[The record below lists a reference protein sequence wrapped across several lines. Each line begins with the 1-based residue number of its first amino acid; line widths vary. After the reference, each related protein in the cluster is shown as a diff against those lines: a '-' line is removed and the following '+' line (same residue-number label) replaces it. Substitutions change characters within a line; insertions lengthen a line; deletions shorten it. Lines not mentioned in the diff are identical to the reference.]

1 MALPLKYNP
10 VLRFQPTFER
20 TNTFQQSQLQPF
32 HCGSWVVLLQ
42 LRRHTTGDLAYK
54 KKSRME
60 LLLHLS
66 SVIQEK
72 HSLIDPYM
80 APMASLRFQHG
91 RCCWVLNQPQCD
103 TSVKEVLHTRWAFK
117 YSFLCSNVT
126 VLIINT
132 ADARWSVVD
141 FINNL
146 TLKTKPRKQRTCR
159 TAPWVWC
166 SISGCRFVCWNR
178 YIVDITKAEIYTE
191 HAHMRGFA
199 RWL

>member
-1 MALPLKYNP
+1 MALLLKYNP
-10 VLRFQPTFER
+10 RSAVSANFREDKYSSTITAPTL
-20 TNTFQQSQLQPF
+20 SLWLMS
-32 HCGSWVVLLQ
+32 GSPAAAQAHHWWPRVQ
-42 LRRHTTGDLAYK
+42 

-80 APMASLRFQHG
+80 APVASLRFQHG

-132 ADARWSVVD
+132 ADARWSIVD

-146 TLKTKPRKQRTCR
+146 TLKTKPRKERTCR
-159 TAPWVWC
+159 TAPLSLVFYQ
-166 SISGCRFVCWNR
+166 R
-178 YIVDITKAEIYTE
+178 
-191 HAHMRGFA
+191 
-199 RWL
+199 

>member
-1 MALPLKYNP
+1 M
-10 VLRFQPTFER
+10 
-20 TNTFQQSQLQPF
+20 S
-32 HCGSWVVLLQ
+32 GSPAAAQAHHWWPRVQ
-42 LRRHTTGDLAYK
+42 K
-54 KKSRME
+54 KCRME

-80 APMASLRFQHG
+80 APVASLRFQHG

-146 TLKTKPRKQRTCR
+146 KNKAKETENVQDGPLSLVFYQRLQICVLEQIHCGHYKSRNLHRTCSYER
-159 TAPWVWC
+159 ICKVALKFYISFYAFSKLCLLNVVVWN
-166 SISGCRFVCWNR
+166 VCFQFQ
-178 YIVDITKAEIYTE
+178 
-191 HAHMRGFA
+191 G
-199 RWL
+199 LP